1 MQAHRLDALDGMRG
15 IAIGIVLWYHLWQ
28 ISWLDPHYA
37 FPNYYFTLSYIP
49 IGGFLGVELFFFISA
64 FCLSYPYVRAHFA
77 ERALPSVRHFAFRR
91 FIKIVPSYLLCL
103 FAVIL
108 LAAFPNS
115 SFAENIHWENFG
127 AFARDIAAHLTFLH
141 TYFYES
147 YASINGVLWTL
158 GIEVQFYVLFPL
170 LVLVLLRAPISLA
183 VVMTAIAIAYRTRI
197 SACCRTPIFD
207 HNIDQLL
214 GFLDFFAAG
223 MLCAYAYEWI
233 RLRKPKLAATQWLW
247 TLVAMGGFIW
257 CIHLFQNLEHER
269 LLEHFAEWWV
279 VRNATFYAVAIFAAT
294 FGSLLAIPTWHRLLA
309 NPILVFLSIISYNL
323 YLWHQVLIR
332 WAASLPWPIATKVRN
347 ADPRYEWGV
356 TIVGLIAAVGV
367 ATAITYWFERP
378 LLRLKP
384 EDLGRR
390 VRGLFGRRAP
400 LELSGA
406 PPAGRE

>member
-15 IAIGIVLWYHLWQ
+15 IAIGIVLWFHLWQ

-37 FPNYYFTLSYIP
+37 FPNYYFTLSFVP

-77 ERALPSVRHFAFRR
+77 ERELPSVRHFAFRR
-91 FIKIVPSYLLCL
+91 FIKIVPSYLLSL

-115 SFAENIHWENFG
+115 SFAENIHWASLG
-127 AFARDIAAHLTFLH
+127 AFLSDIAAHLTFLH
-141 TYFYES
+141 TYFYET

-170 LVLVLLRAPISLA
+170 LVLILLRAPLSLA
-183 VVMTAIAIAYRTRI
+183 GVMTAIAIVYRMRI

-207 HNIDQLL
+207 HNLNQLL
-214 GFLDFFAAG
+214 GFLDYFAAG
-223 MLCAYAYEWI
+223 MLCAYLYEWI
-233 RLRKPKLAATQWLW
+233 RLRKPKLAQIQWLW
-247 TLVAMGGFIW
+247 TLVAMGGFVW
-257 CIHLFQNLEHER
+257 CIHLFQNLEQQR

-279 VRNATFYAVAIFAAT
+279 VRNGTFYALAIFAAT
-294 FGSLLAIPTWHRLLA
+294 FGSLLAIPTWQTLLA
-309 NPILVFLSIISYNL
+309 NPVLVFLSIISYNL

-332 WAASLPWPIATKVRN
+332 WAASLPWPIATPVRN
-347 ADPRYEWGV
+347 GDPRYEWGV
-356 TIVGLIAAVGV
+356 TIVGSIVSIAV
-367 ATAITYWFERP
+367 ASAITYWFERP
-378 LLRLKP
+378 LLRMKP
-384 EDLGRR
+384 EELARR
-390 VRGLFGRRAP
+390 MRGVFRRRAP